1 MNQAFY
7 VMHYSKTIEDYYR
20 NYKNY
25 QYDVLLILS
34 QNSIYYNL
42 MLAI

>member
-1 MNQAFY
+1 MSQAFY
-7 VMHYSKTIEDYYR
+7 VMHCSKTIWGYYR
-20 NYKNY
+20 NYRNY